1 MQRRYMS
8 MNRSVRPQRQTRPEQ
23 PSDTWDE
30 LVRTY
35 ASYRALPVWG
45 PMVRVPDADG
55 HLRKEHLQAIAARG
69 ARAALRVE
77 KAIAKFRLRV
87 SSHWPTSPR
96 QLIDNQVLFN
106 RLCAEA
112 RPGLD
117 LLRNFWEALVFD
129 RDFYTC
135 AYCGRNAFRF
145 YMEVGKQRSLWLVV
159 DHRNAV
165 TKVKGVFDF
174 KNSVAACWSCNTLK
188 GALPEPAFLAEL
200 DSLLKSRILTQG
212 GA

>member
-1 MQRRYMS
+1 MGQD
-8 MNRSVRPQRQTRPEQ
+8 Q
-23 PSDTWDE
+23 PSDTWEE

-45 PMVRVPDADG
+45 PMVRVPEADG
-55 HLRKEHLQAIAARG
+55 RLRKVHVKAIAARG

-77 KAIAKFRLRV
+77 KAIAKFRQRAGAD
-87 SSHWPTSPR
+87 WPASPKR
-96 QLIDNQVLFN
+96 LIGNQVLFD
-106 RLCAEA
+106 RLRVHA

-117 LLRNFWEALVFD
+117 LLRSFWEALIFD

-145 YMEVGKQRSLWLVV
+145 YISGGKRRSIWLVV
-159 DHRNAV
+159 DRRNAIA
-165 TKVKGVFDF
+165 KAKGVFDF
-174 KNSVAACWSCNTLK
+174 TNGVAACWSCNTLK

-200 DSLLKSRILTQG
+200 DSLLEARLLGQSAGRVENRRG
-212 GA
+212 DW